1 MHFRFFD
8 DLMGS
13 APEASP
19 EFRFETGRN
28 IQKKLL
34 IKLLKKC
41 LENLHK
47 ICTKILKF
55 PKICFKFL
63 VKFKNNLRKF

>member
-19 EFRFETGRN
+19 EFRFEKERKHSEKITHQ
-28 IQKKLL
+28 IIKKM
-34 IKLLKKC
+34 
-41 LENLHK
+41 ENLTK
-47 ICTKILKF
+47 ICTKI
-55 PKICFKFL
+55 
-63 VKFKNNLRKF
+63 

>member
-13 APEASP
+13 APEAST
-19 EFRFETGRN
+19 EFRFEQKGN

-34 IKLLKKC
+34 IKLFKNVWKFYI
-41 LENLHK
+41 K
-47 ICTKILKF
+47 FAQKFKKF
-55 PKICFKFL
+55 PK
-63 VKFKNNLRKF
+63 KFKTFCKI